1 MHDFVKSSR
10 LISFSSIPL
19 GLWSDPDGLRIAKTG
34 TDTLQRLD
42 NIRTCA
48 GTMNIDGWPVAC
60 ERLR

>member
-19 GLWSDPDGLRIAKTG
+19 GLWFDPDGLRIAKTG
-34 TDTLQRLD
+34 TDTLQRLN

-48 GTMNIDGWPVAC
+48 GAMNIDGWPGAC